1 MEEKDF
7 FEDFTTL
14 KWVKWTK
21 RTPTFNG
28 SVYVRWNGKYT
39 SHGRVHNGI
48 LASLEG
54 EQTKTSKKDGVLVA
68 EYTDSQKEILENLYW
83 LEETHDL
90 EAFEKYQNNL

>member
-1 MEEKDF
+1 MTNQKSL

-28 SVYVRWNGKYT
+28 SIYVRWNGKYT
-39 SHGRVHNGI
+39 SNGMVHNGH
-48 LASLEG
+48 LTSLDG
-54 EQTKTSKKDGVLVA
+54 DKTGS
-68 EYTDSQKEILENLYW
+68 EYTESQKKILEDLYW

-90 EAFEKYQNNL
+90 EGLTTYQESLSE